1 MVEQER
7 ARIRVELL
15 LGEQVLGEDAVNE
28 FPGAMLVLDL
38 CKLPRRQPLDH
49 GLGHPPRN
57 LVSGRHDPKRREYT
71 AARGE
76 SSGTIW
82 KISQKLRSAR
92 REKDPKPRSFPR
104 QALDVDG
111 TPMRL
116 DERLNQVQ
124 P

>member
-7 ARIRVELL
+7 ARIRVELR

-57 LVSGRHDPKRREYT
+57 LVSSRHDPKRREHT

-82 KISQKLRSAR
+82 KISQTQRSAR
-92 REKDPKPRSFPR
+92 RKRTRNRDPFPGR
-104 QALDVDG
+104 LSTSTVPPCALTSV
-111 TPMRL
+111 
-116 DERLNQVQ
+116 
-124 P
+124 